1 MNGLIRSEG
10 KYDLGPSAHP
20 DADASFGDS
29 I

>member
-1 MNGLIRSEG
+1 MNDLIRSEG
-10 KYDLGPSAHP
+10 KYELVLSAHP